1 MPPALPEFDP
11 TVPFPA
17 ESMDAAEG
25 VNEKG
30 MIGLIAAALA
40 GLIPIGLAI
49 FALVWWRRRARP
61 IASAPRPTRPIMPAA
76 AESQGN
82 RAEPVRLE
90 RGTSS
95 EMMPTGETIML
106 PAKPTRV
113 ENTQPGSP
121 YPAAAG
127 KAEPAVGE
135 QGAFASTVTLAERPA
150 QAEAPATNP
159 SRVSYVDPEVPSD
172 DVRNDSPALP
182 RSAPQDAVERRNLIE
197 RMVDAAPDKAN
208 PFTSRKARAKRA
220 RLILASLN
228 GDGRNGTPAFG

>member
-1 MPPALPEFDP
+1 MLQPPVPEFDP
-11 TVPFPA
+11 TAPFPA
-17 ESMDAAEG
+17 EAIDAAEG
-25 VNEKG
+25 INENG

-49 FALVWWRRRARP
+49 FALVWWRRRSRP

-76 AESQGN
+76 AESHGN

-95 EMMPTGETIML
+95 EMKPKKETIML
-106 PAKPTRV
+106 PTKPM
-113 ENTQPGSP
+113 SP
-121 YPAAAG
+121 YPVAAG
-127 KAEPAVGE
+127 KAEPAAGE

-150 QAEAPATNP
+150 QAEAPAPNP

-197 RMVDAAPDKAN
+197 RMVDAAPNKAN